1 MFEAAGWRV
10 IRVTAD
16 DLGPLRDEFIARVHS
31 VLAARLRELHLID
44 RSPQQAQ

>member
-16 DLGPLRDEFIARVHS
+16 DLDSQREEFIARVHD
-31 VLAARLRELHLID
+31 VLAARMRELQ
-44 RSPQQAQ
+44 R